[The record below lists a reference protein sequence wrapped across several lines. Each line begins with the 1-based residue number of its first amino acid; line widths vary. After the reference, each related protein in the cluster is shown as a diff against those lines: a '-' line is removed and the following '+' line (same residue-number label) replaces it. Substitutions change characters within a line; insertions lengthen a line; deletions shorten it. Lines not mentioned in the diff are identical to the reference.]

1 MRNGIGTSR
10 LLIVASLVLPVVALA
25 QPLAGDPASGR
36 KTATAL
42 CGTCHQV
49 IGGEGRDSP
58 ASFVDIANMTSTTAL
73 SLKVFLRS
81 SHKEMPNLIIDSSD
95 TDDLIPSSSLARRVA
110 KAHSS
115 LCCVLGP
122 SCSNN
127 EENLMSRFVVH
138 FMKDVLGE
146 NGREQEIRQCTVEV
160 DAASKTEAT
169 QLAKQKFCETQG
181 LSDWSDHADRMQV
194 KEGDFPS

>member
-10 LLIVASLVLPVVALA
+10 FLFLIITSLVLPVVPLA

-95 TDDLIPSSSLARRVA
+95 THDVIAYIAQPQGAIRSDPAVGHVA
-110 KAHSS
+110 K
-115 LCCVLGP
+115 
-122 SCSNN
+122 
-127 EENLMSRFVVH
+127 
-138 FMKDVLGE
+138 
-146 NGREQEIRQCTVEV
+146 
-160 DAASKTEAT
+160 
-169 QLAKQKFCETQG
+169 
-181 LSDWSDHADRMQV
+181 
-194 KEGDFPS
+194 

>member
-1 MRNGIGTSR
+1 MSQNALSLDPNFTVLERPPCPKCHGPMTLSDVTSGSAGDTRTFECVMCNLTEKVSVGTKMRNGIGTSR
-10 LLIVASLVLPVVALA
+10 FLIVASLVLPVVALA

-58 ASFVDIANMTSTTAL
+58 ASFVHIANMTSTTAL

-95 TDDLIPSSSLARRVA
+95 TDDLIAYI
-110 KAHSS
+110 
-115 LCCVLGP
+115 LG
-122 SCSNN
+122 
-127 EENLMSRFVVH
+127 L
-138 FMKDVLGE
+138 K
-146 NGREQEIRQCTVEV
+146 
-160 DAASKTEAT
+160 K
-169 QLAKQKFCETQG
+169 
-181 LSDWSDHADRMQV
+181 
-194 KEGDFPS
+194 